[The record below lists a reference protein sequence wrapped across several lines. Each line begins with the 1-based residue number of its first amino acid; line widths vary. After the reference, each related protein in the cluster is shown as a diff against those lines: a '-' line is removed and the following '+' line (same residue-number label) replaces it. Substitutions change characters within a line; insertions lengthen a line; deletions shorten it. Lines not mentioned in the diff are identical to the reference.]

1 VSRPIQPTQ
10 FETLISEAA
19 RAAASERRLLNVGLE
34 ARRIAAMI
42 GLSERVVASELIV
55 AGIKAHAH
63 IEFPRREDIEP
74 SSEHHESQRQARGA
88 AQQQAAREPEPWRSR
103 MSRSVQVRLD
113 AVRSDLPNGT
123 VRFLINCGGTTIGTI
138 AHTRD
143 DLWAWAIGAPELA
156 GETGT
161 EPTPDAAFVAI
172 RARWCE
178 AARAPGQP
186 EIEAPEPLPL

>member
-1 VSRPIQPTQ
+1 VNPPIQPAQ
-10 FETLISEAA
+10 IGTLASEAA
-19 RAAASERRLLNVGLE
+19 RAAASEHRLLNVGLE

-42 GLSERVVASELIV
+42 GQSERVVAGELIV

-63 IEFPRREDIEP
+63 IEFPKRENLEP
-74 SSEHHESQRQARGA
+74 SSEQFESSHQAGGA
-88 AQQQAAREPEPWRSR
+88 AQQQGAREPEPWRSR
-103 MSRSVQVRLD
+103 RSRSVQVRLD

-123 VRFLINCGGTTIGTI
+123 VRFLINCGGATIGTI

-143 DLWAWAIGAPELA
+143 DLWAWAVGAPGLA